1 MQNMISVIYRVV
13 TDLCTRKSYDKEYI
27 TLLIWRKVHDNVM
40 SKLNNSV
47 ILVMGELEKDD

>member
-1 MQNMISVIYRVV
+1 MISVIYRVV
-13 TDLCTRKSYDKEYI
+13 TDLGARKSYDKEYI
-27 TLLIWRKVHDNVM
+27 TSFIWRKVHDNVM